1 MFRRKPVPDSIGDG
15 HRLADQNTR
24 HSTTPEHV
32 PLPKERDM
40 LQPGPGAPRYLLF
53 VDVLAAYLP
62 SGQ

>member
-1 MFRRKPVPDSIGDG
+1 
-15 HRLADQNTR
+15 
-24 HSTTPEHV
+24 
-32 PLPKERDM
+32 M